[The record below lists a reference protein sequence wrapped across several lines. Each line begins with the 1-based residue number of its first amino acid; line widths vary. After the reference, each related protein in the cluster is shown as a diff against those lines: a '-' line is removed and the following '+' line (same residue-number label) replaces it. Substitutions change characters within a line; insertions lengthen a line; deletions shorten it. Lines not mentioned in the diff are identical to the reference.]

1 MDPKTIANISL
12 FTALAVSFRL
22 LKHVIAGAFQLVN
35 FPLSFAMIAG
45 YFSGSL
51 AGMLTGALSF
61 YLSDLLLGLGPW
73 TLVNSTLAA
82 GIGAVWGVLRKSRSM
97 GWPLFILAFISTF
110 AYDVLS
116 SFLLYM
122 LFIRET
128 WYALVYALIGLFL
141 PSMGGYMVGVGPIT
155 ETLTAGVTTLVI
167 SRVRKA
173 FGTEKF

>member
-1 MDPKTIANISL
+1 MNPKSIANISL

-22 LKHVIAGAFQLVN
+22 VKHAVAGTFQLVN
-35 FPLSFAMIAG
+35 FPLAFAMVAG

-51 AGMLTGALSF
+51 AGTLTGALSF

-82 GIGAVWGVLRKSRSM
+82 GIGAAWGVLRRSRST
-97 GWPLFILAFISTF
+97 GLPLFISAFISTL

-116 SFLLYM
+116 SFLLYV
-122 LFIRET
+122 LFVHET
-128 WYALVYALIGLFL
+128 WYALIYALIGLFL
-141 PSMGGYMVGVGPIT
+141 PTMGGYMVGVGPIT
-155 ETLTAGVTTLVI
+155 ETLTAGVTVLVI

-173 FGTEKF
+173 FGIEKF